1 VSAGPS
7 GTVEPLDDANRPH
20 EKGNQDAMGR
30 QRKDRSGARVR
41 HLLRRV
47 AAILAASVICAL
59 VTLFPA
65 PAHASV
71 PVAYGGSAHVVEAT
85 NLLRMRIVPGPER
98 AIDDVLADDARFV
111 PLSAVGG
118 TRPVSLGDDTTWLQG
133 AVANRTAERQRL
145 FFVHDSAL
153 VDHVR
158 FYERKAAGWQ
168 RTDAGDH
175 VPVAKR
181 PMFTP
186 SSVFPIDLEPGE
198 TRAFVIEMRTTSAV
212 MLGFQVVD
220 ATGLLMVTLERV
232 APVIALFG
240 FLLALALY
248 NLNLFL
254 GTRDKLFLAYAGSV
268 SGEGVTWL
276 TTSGTLGLLFPDG
289 TVPDGLV
296 NCLPAL
302 SIACSIAFARGYVE
316 LPARFPKRD
325 RFLAVVQNALV
336 AWALVVPFF
345 FRRLDVAVTSPAI
358 GVVFVGLIGVVGSTL
373 VREGNFYARNYA
385 LAMSCLAGGSIAYIL
400 AIRGVLPHSSLVLQA
415 PYVGG
420 ALNAFILSAGLGER
434 VRRLREEAD
443 RNREL
448 ALSAARNQLE
458 EQEKVTREIQR
469 LDQLKD
475 LFLATTS
482 HELRTPING
491 MVGLADALLDGYAGP
506 LPARAEKNLRI
517 IVESGRRLANLV
529 NDILDYT
536 RLRHAE
542 LVIEKHRSA
551 LRKCVDAVVDL
562 QRPEALRKGLAL
574 TVDVPTSMV
583 VVADDGRVQ
592 QILHNLV
599 GNAIKFTSDG
609 FVAVS
614 AREEGGR
621 VVVEVQDSGP
631 GIPVDVRGRLFQPFE
646 QGSADAKVAR
656 RGTGLG
662 LAIARQLAEAHGGTM
677 RIEDRP
683 GGGSIFRFDLEHSPN
698 EGSAPVVSVLPP
710 PLSEEAPPSLAAVS
724 RVADPHNETVLI
736 VDDDAVNRHV
746 LVQQLTRAG
755 ISVEECENG
764 TQAVER
770 ILSENCP
777 ALVLLDVMMPDLSG
791 FDVLDRVRPH
801 RNSTELPV
809 VVLTALSR
817 EHDIVDGFRHG
828 ANDYL
833 TKPFTREELLVRI
846 GHHMSLRRYAMQ
858 SAEARRRLE
867 RELEERRKLEGDVE
881 QLRERQTLAQGDLEA
896 VLRAKATLE
905 TEREEAQKQLIQAEK
920 MASLGQM
927 VASVA
932 HEIDNPLNYV
942 NGAVAVCQ
950 RRLATIRAAVGE
962 AGAAGPLG
970 AAAGPMNDVERFLG
984 IIDDGVRR
992 LAEVTR
998 AMRNYGRLDDVRTDH
1013 VSLETVIQEAL
1024 VILGAR
1030 TRPYDLRT
1038 EFGGV
1043 PGIRCHRSHIGQVVL
1058 NLVANA
1064 TDALATIDRGT
1075 STNQGIIRVRTG
1087 LSDDGRV
1094 AWISIEDD
1102 GPGVPEEAA
1111 ERIFKPFYTTKP
1123 AGKGTGLGLPI
1134 CKRIAEEHGGDLVL
1148 DRSPELGGARFT
1160 LTLPAPPPSPFE
1172 A

>member
-1 VSAGPS
+1 
-7 GTVEPLDDANRPH
+7 
-20 EKGNQDAMGR
+20 MGR
-30 QRKDRSGARVR
+30 VRNETSAAR
-41 HLLRRV
+41 LRPARGRL
-47 AAILAASVICAL
+47 AAIATAFAFVFTLLFSVRAAAL
-59 VTLFPA
+59 PIAFDGTR
-65 PAHASV
+65 HAV
-71 PVAYGGSAHVVEAT
+71 RAT
-85 NLLRMRIVPGPER
+85 DLLEMRMVPGPER
-98 AIDDVLADDARFV
+98 PIDDVLAEDAPFV
-111 PLSAVGG
+111 ALSAVGG
-118 TRPVSLGDDTTWLQG
+118 TRPVSLGDDTTWLRG
-133 AVANRTAERQRL
+133 AITNTSGERQRL
-145 FFVHDSAL
+145 FFVHDSSL

-158 FYERKAAGWQ
+158 FYERVPGGAWR
-168 RTDAGDH
+168 RTESGDH
-175 VPVAKR
+175 VPVAER
-181 PMFTP
+181 VVYAP
-186 SSVFPIDLEPGE
+186 SSAFPLELEPGE
-198 TRAFVIEMRTTSAV
+198 TRPFVVELRTVSAV
-212 MLGFQVVD
+212 LLGFHVTD
-220 ATGLLMVTLERV
+220 ANGLLALTLERF
-232 APVIALFG
+232 APVVALLG
-240 FLLALALY
+240 FLFALALY

-254 GTRDKLFLAYAGSV
+254 GTRDPLFLAYAGSV
-268 SGEGVTWL
+268 TGEGLTWL
-276 TTSGTLGLLFPDG
+276 TTSGALALLFARG

-296 NCLPAL
+296 NSMPAL
-302 SIACSIAFARGYVE
+302 SIACSIAFARGYVA
-316 LPARFPKRD
+316 LSARFPKRD
-325 RFLAVVQNALV
+325 RFLAAMQYALV
-336 AWALVVPFF
+336 AWAAVVPFF
-345 FRRLDVAVTSPAI
+345 LRRVDVAVTSPAI
-358 GVVFVGLIGVVGSTL
+358 AAVFLLLIGVVGSTL
-373 VREGNFYARNYA
+373 VSEDNFYARNYVA
-385 LAMSCLAGGSIAYIL
+385 AMACLAVGGITYIL
-400 AIRGVLPHSSLVLQA
+400 AIRGVLSHSSLVLQA

-443 RNREL
+443 RNREI
-448 ALSAARNQLE
+448 ALEAARLQLS

-506 LPARAEKNLRI
+506 LAPRAEKNLRI

-542 LVIEKHRSA
+542 LVIERHRCA
-551 LRKCVDAVVDL
+551 LRKCVDSVVEL

-574 TVDVPTSMV
+574 TVDVPPSMV
-583 VVADDGRVQ
+583 IVADDGRVQ

-599 GNAIKFTSDG
+599 GNAIKFTTDG
-609 FVAVS
+609 FVAIV

-621 VVVEVQDSGP
+621 AVIEVQDSGP
-631 GIPVDVRGRLFQPFE
+631 GVPAEVRPRLFQPFE
-646 QGSADAKVAR
+646 QGTADAKVAR

-677 RIEDRP
+677 GIDERP
-683 GGGSIFRFDLEHSPN
+683 GGGSIFRFDLESSPN
-698 EGSAPVVSVLPP
+698 DATNPVVSIPP
-710 PLSEEAPPSLAAVS
+710 PADASPPSLPAVP
-724 RVADPHNETVLI
+724 RAADPLSETVLI

-755 ISVEECENG
+755 LSVEEAENG

-770 ILSENCP
+770 ILSEQCP

-801 RNSTELPV
+801 RNSTDLPV

-858 SAEARRRLE
+858 SVEARRRLE
-867 RELEERRKLEGDVE
+867 RELEERRKLEGDVG
-881 QLRERQTLAQGDLEA
+881 QLRERQARAQGDLEA
-896 VLRAKATLE
+896 VLAAKASVE
-905 TEREEAQKQLIQAEK
+905 IEREEAQRQLIQAEK

-962 AGAAGPLG
+962 LGAAGSLG
-970 AAAGPMNDVERFLG
+970 AAAAPMNDVERFLG

-998 AMRNYGRLDDVRTDH
+998 AMRNYGRIDDTRTDH
-1013 VSLETVIQEAL
+1013 VDLAVVIREAL
-1024 VILGAR
+1024 LILGAR

-1038 EFGGV
+1038 DFGEV
-1043 PGIRCHRSHIGQVVL
+1043 PGVTCHRSHIGQVVL

-1064 TDALATIDRGT
+1064 TDALGTIDRGS

-1087 LSDDGRV
+1087 LSSDGTR
-1094 AWISIEDD
+1094 AWISVEDD
-1102 GPGVPEEAA
+1102 GPGIPEESLD
-1111 ERIFKPFYTTKP
+1111 RIMRPFFTTKP

-1134 CKRIAEEHGGDLVL
+1134 CKRIAQEHGGDLTV
-1148 DRSPELGGARFT
+1148 DRSPDLGGARFT
-1160 LTLPAPPPSPFE
+1160 LSIPATATVHE
-1172 A
+1172 AHSG

>member
-1 VSAGPS
+1 VPIAY
-7 GTVEPLDDANRPH
+7 D
-20 EKGNQDAMGR
+20 
-30 QRKDRSGARVR
+30 GA
-41 HLLRRV
+41 
-47 AAILAASVICAL
+47 
-59 VTLFPA
+59 
-65 PAHASV
+65 
-71 PVAYGGSAHVVEAT
+71 AHVVRAT
-85 NLLRMRIVPGPER
+85 PLLEMRIVPGPER
-98 AIDDVLADDARFV
+98 PIDDVLADGDVFV
-111 PLSAVGG
+111 PLSAVGA
-118 TRPVSLGDDTTWLQG
+118 TRPVSLGDDTTWLRG
-133 AVANRTAERQRL
+133 AVSNRTDARQRL

-158 FYERKAAGWQ
+158 FYERVAGGW
-168 RTDAGDH
+168 RRSESGDH
-175 VPVAKR
+175 VPVADR
-181 PMFTP
+181 PVFAP
-186 SSVFPIDLEPGE
+186 ASAFPIELEPGE
-198 TRAFVIEMRTTSAV
+198 TRAFVVEMRTVSAV
-212 MLGFQVVD
+212 LLGFQVTD
-220 ATGLLMVTLERV
+220 TNGLFEVTLTRI

-248 NLNLFL
+248 NLSLFL
-254 GTRDKLFLAYAGSV
+254 GTRDALFLAYAGSV
-268 SGEGVTWL
+268 SGEGLTWL
-276 TTSGTLGLLFPDG
+276 TTSGALGLVFAKG
-289 TVPDGLV
+289 TVADGLV
-296 NCLPAL
+296 NSLPAL
-302 SIACSIAFARGYVE
+302 SIACSIAFARGYVA
-316 LPARFPKRD
+316 LPERFPKRD
-325 RFLAVVQNALV
+325 RFLAVLQYALI
-336 AWALVVPFF
+336 AWGLVVPFF
-345 FRRLDVAVTSPAI
+345 FRRADVAITSPAI
-358 GVVFVGLIGVVGSTL
+358 AVVFLVLIGVVGSTL
-373 VREGNFYARNYA
+373 VREGNFYARNYVA
-385 LAMSCLAGGSIAYIL
+385 AMCCLAGGGITYIL
-400 AIRGVLPHSSLVLQA
+400 TIRGVLPHSSLVLQA

-448 ALSAARNQLE
+448 ALEAARRQID
-458 EQEKVTREIQR
+458 EQEKMNREIQR

-542 LVIEKHRSA
+542 LVIEKHRCS
-551 LRKCVDAVVDL
+551 LRKCVDSVVDL

-574 TVDVPTSMV
+574 TVDVPPSMV

-599 GNAIKFTSDG
+599 GNAIKFTADG
-609 FVAVS
+609 FVAVV
-614 AREEGGR
+614 AYEQGGR
-621 VVVEVQDSGP
+621 AVIEVQDSGP
-631 GIPVDVRGRLFQPFE
+631 GIPADVRPRIFQPFE
-646 QGSADAKVAR
+646 QGRADTKVAR
-656 RGTGLG
+656 HGAGLG
-662 LAIARQLAEAHGGTM
+662 LAIARQLAEAHGGAMT
-677 RIEDRP
+677 IDDRP
-683 GGGSIFRFDLEHSPN
+683 GGGSIFRFDLER
-698 EGSAPVVSVLPP
+698 SANDASNPVVSLPP
-710 PLSEEAPPSLAAVS
+710 PSSGAPLSLPVVP
-724 RVADPHNETVLI
+724 RVADPLSETVLI

-755 ISVEECENG
+755 LAVEEAENG

-770 ILSENCP
+770 ILSEQCP

-801 RNSTELPV
+801 RNSTDLPV

-858 SAEARRRLE
+858 SVEARRRLE

-881 QLRERQTLAQGDLEA
+881 QLRERQSRAQVDLEA
-896 VLRAKATLE
+896 VLAAKASVE
-905 TEREEAQKQLIQAEK
+905 TEREEAQRQLIQAEK

-950 RRLATIRAAVGE
+950 RRMATIRAAVSE
-962 AGAAGPLG
+962 AGAAAGPLG
-970 AAAGPMNDVERFLG
+970 AAAGPMNDIERFLA

-998 AMRNYGRLDDVRTDH
+998 AMRNYGRIDDTRTDH
-1013 VSLETVIQEAL
+1013 VDLAIVIREAL
-1024 VILGAR
+1024 LILGAR

-1038 EFGGV
+1038 ELGEVSGV
-1043 PGIRCHRSHIGQVVL
+1043 TCHRSHIGQVVL

-1064 TDALATIDRGT
+1064 TDALATLDRGS

-1087 LSDDGRV
+1087 LADDGRR
-1094 AWISIEDD
+1094 AWISVEDD
-1102 GPGVPEEAA
+1102 GPGIPEEAL
-1111 ERIFKPFYTTKP
+1111 ERIMRPFYTTKP

-1134 CKRIAEEHGGDLVL
+1134 CKRIAQEHGGDLTV
-1148 DRSPELGGARFT
+1148 DRSPDLGGARFT
-1160 LTLPAPPPSPFE
+1160 LSIPAQPPSASAP
-1172 A
+1172 